1 MSLCSRSV
9 KLTYDSTVKLYD
21 IELYRYTLQKE
32 DFESGDVNP
41 DNKGFC
47 VTGPKK
53 KCLPSGLLDLSVCLK
68 GAS

>member
-1 MSLCSRSV
+1 MSFCSRSV

-32 DFESGDVNP
+32 DFESGDDNP

-47 VTGPKK
+47 VTGLKK
-53 KCLPSGLLDLSVCLK
+53 KCLPSGLLDISVCLK